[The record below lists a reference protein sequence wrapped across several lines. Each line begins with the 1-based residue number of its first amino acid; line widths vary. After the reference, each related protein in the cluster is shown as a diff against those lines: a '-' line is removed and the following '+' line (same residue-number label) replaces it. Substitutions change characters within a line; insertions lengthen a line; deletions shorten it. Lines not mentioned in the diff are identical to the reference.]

1 MRKTTTLCTVALS
14 LIFAAGCG
22 GSDDRDYGAGGTAGQ
37 AGASGGNAGSG
48 SGGDSGS
55 GATGGSATGGS
66 GGDAGSSSG
75 GVGGTGT
82 GGTGTGGTGTG
93 GTGTG
98 GTGAGGTGPDTAAP
112 TIVSIVPADA
122 AIGVEKDENI
132 VITFSEPM
140 AKADTQAAYQSASS
154 GITAAQVTFSWDAT
168 GTVLTIDPNAS
179 LLYQSGTDPATAT
192 AREYSFSM
200 TTTATDLAGNPL
212 AEQSDATFHT
222 RRRITQALDK
232 KGGGTVTDQLTGYF
246 WPNAKAHTLIRVGDY
261 DEGGSL
267 VVPMRGFVT
276 MDLSSLP
283 DGIASF
289 EKATLGI
296 YQDSV
301 AGTPYSSLGELHI
314 YHMTFA
320 ALNQTTFDAVGP
332 SSTDLGVFTAST
344 TAGKKSFDVTD
355 QVSADYRNRAT
366 LAGLSQYGLRFV
378 TLQNNDSASDYAQ
391 FDTYG
396 ANTPKLTVIYL
407 IP

>member
-55 GATGGSATGGS
+55 GGSGATGGSATGGS
-66 GGDAGSSSG
+66 GGDAGASSG

-98 GTGAGGTGPDTAAP
+98 GTGAGGSGPDTSAP

-140 AKADTQAAYQSASS
+140 ARADTQAAYQSASS

-192 AREYSFSM
+192 AREYSFSI
-200 TTTATDLAGNPL
+200 TTTATDLPGNAL
-212 AEQSDATFHT
+212 AEQSDTTFHT

-232 KGGGTVTDQLTGYF
+232 KGGTTAHSLTGYY
-246 WPNAKAHTLIRVGDY
+246 WPNASLTGWMRVGDY
-261 DEGGSL
+261 DEGTAL

-283 DGIASF
+283 DGI
-289 EKATLGI
+289 
-296 YQDSV
+296 
-301 AGTPYSSLGELHI
+301 
-314 YHMTFA
+314 
-320 ALNQTTFDAVGP
+320 
-332 SSTDLGVFTAST
+332 
-344 TAGKKSFDVTD
+344 
-355 QVSADYRNRAT
+355 
-366 LAGLSQYGLRFV
+366 
-378 TLQNNDSASDYAQ
+378 
-391 FDTYG
+391 
-396 ANTPKLTVIYL
+396 
-407 IP
+407 